1 MCTISIHIVRR
12 CKLVSARQ
20 CGSSII
26 FWMAYKKI
34 VYGFSDCFPIFGGDL
49 WSVNVFTAF
58 FTTKQIFWQATD
70 RNWQAAEQWANML
83 YGQTEKNPT
92 NDMMWEMVPA
102 VKRST
107 FQTSRHAGSVVQ
119 SYCLFLLS
127 WPELLPH
134 FPTMAERNE
143 KCGLRTRERPFFC
156 ADQRLWPANI
166 DKLKAG

>member
-83 YGQTEKNPT
+83 YGQTEKNTT

-107 FQTSRHAGSVVQ
+107 FQTFRHAGSVVQ
-119 SYCLFLLS
+119 SYCLFAFFFSAGLS
-127 WPELLPH
+127 CCLTFQRWPKEMKSVAWEP
-134 FPTMAERNE
+134 E
-143 KCGLRTRERPFFC
+143 KGLSSARTNDF
-156 ADQRLWPANI
+156 DQLILTN
-166 DKLKAG
+166 